1 MTGDK
6 TWKYLVINF
15 NPTEDWPRLFFVDAS
30 CRSEAESHIQ
40 KHCGKDYML
49 VENDEPVARV
59 LDASEIPHYK
69 F

>member
-1 MTGDK
+1 MTVDK

-15 NPTEDWPRLFFVDAS
+15 NPTEEWPRLFFVDAS

-49 VENDEPVARV
+49 VENDTT
-59 LDASEIPHYK
+59 
-69 F
+69 

>member
-1 MTGDK
+1 MKEHK

-15 NPTEDWPRLFFVDAS
+15 LPTEDWPRLFFVDAS
-30 CRSEAESHIQ
+30 CRSEAERHIQ

-59 LDASEIPHYK
+59 LDDSEIPHYK